1 MCSSS
6 GSRARSQQAPRS
18 PVSVSMWSA
27 PREAFHHGAVR
38 LMCSIVLLIS
48 RAAPPE
54 GMYWPKRCER
64 KPIESWLG
72 LGLGLGLGLP

>member
-1 MCSSS
+1 M
-6 GSRARSQQAPRS
+6 
-18 PVSVSMWSA
+18 SVSMWSA

-72 LGLGLGLGLP
+72 LG